1 MEKFIEFIKWNWK
14 KIILGIGIICMAIP
28 WAIHFFAKLINS
40 PLSADGI
47 IAYLIGVIG
56 AIATLTIAL
65 VSVWQT
71 QKANEIS
78 NVLLDMQK
86 QELLPVLQLDGF
98 VGITRDNLR
107 AEIIS
112 VENNISVH
120 EIRLDDN
127 EVVLGYTVNVVDENF
142 DKKKAIYHRAY
153 ECTFEYNGKFITN
166 QLNIKSIEFGRDK
179 LKKVFYINKDID
191 ISFTKGQKVKVFLFV
206 IGNESFIDEH
216 SSTYDIIASANMT
229 IRMTLKTIVGTKFK
243 ETINIRKHLI
253 KEPEKC
259 FETEFVEG
267 LVSVAYNI
275 DEVGNGMEE
284 RNLEKDKDSVKTI
297 RKNMLKM
304 YNEASKKGLLYPS
317 LKEKLKKHLDGDID
331 RLKTYKLIAENYNYL
346 SMNLNTSAVIIALM
360 AFIFSDIYPMEKILQ
375 NPGVFATCLAILLII
390 PVIVVLAIIM
400 DKREKKF
407 SCIAKILNDLE
418 DMED

>member
-86 QELLPVLQLDGF
+86 QELLPVLQLDSF

-142 DKKKAIYHRAY
+142 DKRKLYIIVHM
-153 ECTFEYNGKFITN
+153 NVL
-166 QLNIKSIEFGRDK
+166 LNI
-179 LKKVFYINKDID
+179 
-191 ISFTKGQKVKVFLFV
+191 T
-206 IGNESFIDEH
+206 ES
-216 SSTYDIIASANMT
+216 S
-229 IRMTLKTIVGTKFK
+229 
-243 ETINIRKHLI
+243 
-253 KEPEKC
+253 
-259 FETEFVEG
+259 
-267 LVSVAYNI
+267 
-275 DEVGNGMEE
+275 
-284 RNLEKDKDSVKTI
+284 
-297 RKNMLKM
+297 
-304 YNEASKKGLLYPS
+304 
-317 LKEKLKKHLDGDID
+317 
-331 RLKTYKLIAENYNYL
+331 
-346 SMNLNTSAVIIALM
+346 
-360 AFIFSDIYPMEKILQ
+360 
-375 NPGVFATCLAILLII
+375 LLI
-390 PVIVVLAIIM
+390 
-400 DKREKKF
+400 
-407 SCIAKILNDLE
+407 N
-418 DMED
+418 